1 MKIISIS
8 GLDGSGKSTQLE
20 LLKKD
25 FESQGKKVFYFHAVN
40 FSIANLL
47 NKNKKAGANNG
58 VTQASWIKILLRF
71 LAMRIDIFRFKKLK
85 KDLSSQGYDFIL
97 SDRFFYDSVVNLA
110 YLMTQKMPPGI
121 EKSIP
126 RSDIA
131 FYLKTDPK
139 SIMKRKR
146 APEQGFSYLESK
158 NALYDTCAPIWDMIT
173 VDGNDSAE
181 NIHEKIASYAIQ
193 GFNK

>member
-8 GLDGSGKSTQLE
+8 GLDGSGKSTQLQ
-20 LLKKD
+20 LLKESL
-25 FESQGKKVFYFHAVN
+25 ESQGKKVFYFHAIN
-40 FSIANLL
+40 FSVANLL
-47 NKNKKAGANNG
+47 NKNKKIGAGSG
-58 VTQASWIKILLRF
+58 VTKASWFKILLRF
-71 LAMRIDIFRFKKLK
+71 LAMKIDIFRFKKLK

-97 SDRFFYDSVVNLA
+97 SDRFFYDSVVNLT
-110 YLMTQKMPPGI
+110 YLMSQKTPPGI

-131 FYLKTDPK
+131 FYLKTDPEA
-139 SIMKRKR
+139 IMKRKR

-158 NALYDTCAPIWDMIT
+158 NALYDTCAPLWDMII

-181 NIHEKIASYAIQ
+181 NIHEKIKAEITK
-193 GFNK
+193 NK